1 MVATFYAR
9 LGLSVHLAA
18 SMLATP
24 TQEHNFHNLIHVGL
38 LRLGFLAGL
47 RGLIFV
53 HWSPAVFSIPKKF
66 LLSLQCGAFSRD
78 VILDLNY

>member
-24 TQEHNFHNLIHVGL
+24 TQEHHFHNLIHVGL
-38 LRLGFLAGL
+38 LRFGFLPGL
-47 RGLIFV
+47 RAVIFV
-53 HWSPAVFSIPKKF
+53 HWSPAILSGPKRP

-78 VILDLNY
+78 VILDLNS

>member
-1 MVATFYAR
+1 MLATFYAR

>member
-1 MVATFYAR
+1 MIATFYAR

-24 TQEHNFHNLIHVGL
+24 TQEPDFHNLTHVGL
-38 LRLGFLAGL
+38 LSLGFLAGL
-47 RGLIFV
+47 RAVIFV
-53 HWSPAVFSIPKKF
+53 HWSPAVFSEQKKP

-78 VILDLNY
+78 AILDLNY